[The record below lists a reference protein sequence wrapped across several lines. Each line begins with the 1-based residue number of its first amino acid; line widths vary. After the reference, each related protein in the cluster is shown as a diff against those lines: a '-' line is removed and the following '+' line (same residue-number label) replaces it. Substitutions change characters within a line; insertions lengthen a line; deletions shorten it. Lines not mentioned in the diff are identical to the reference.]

1 MSGTGL
7 RSHLDRLRER
17 GDLVAIDDRV
27 HWDEEAAAVAAVAAR
42 EGAPAL
48 AFEHTPGRVRF
59 VAGAFG
65 GPDQLAARDREPWD
79 RIGDALTAGEDPA
92 TVPPSHEYGDLLEL
106 LAGERT
112 ESAESVDGEPA
123 ATPDPT
129 LDLHALGLPTLS
141 ANTRPVV
148 SLGVLAVDL
157 GPESGTTWVPVRGG
171 VRGSSRLRLVVPRA
185 FRERLTA
192 AAEGDGN
199 KMDGSEESGAKSGG
213 REPGTPTDPPAV
225 SLLLGVSAPVLV
237 AALQGWIGDRVRT
250 DVPEL
255 AAGIAPTATARVDG
269 RLVPRD
275 AEVRIDG
282 RLRMAAPGG
291 GELTV
296 TGSTPDPA
304 STTTTTDGRRAA
316 WEAACETATVVLDVD
331 RIATRED
338 PIVAVSPLGAPLS
351 DDTQLVSLVE
361 AARLYRRVN
370 GYWGVSPVR
379 WVRLPPEGGLGMC
392 LVASEILYAGF
403 EWQLANTLFS
413 FSRLFDKVLIVDE
426 SSDPTDLAKALDDM
440 WVKAHPA
447 NDWAF
452 SEPHAPSATAT
463 RYRRDGETGS
473 RLHIAATWDPR
484 WDEEYIAPRVTFEQS
499 FPENVRQSVA
509 ERWDEFDLGRE

>member
-1 MSGTGL
+1 MSGFGL

-27 HWDEEAAAVAAVAAR
+27 HWDEEAAAIATVAAR

-48 AFEHTPGRVRF
+48 AFEQTPGHVRF

-65 GPDQLAARDREPWD
+65 GPDQLAAHDREPWD
-79 RIGDALTAGEDPA
+79 RIGDALTAGEDLA
-92 TVPPSHEYGDLLEL
+92 TVPPTHEYGDLLEL

-112 ESAESVDGEPA
+112 EPATAADGEPA

-129 LDLHALGLPTLS
+129 LDLHTLGLPTLS
-141 ANTRPVV
+141 ANTRPIV
-148 SLGVLAVDL
+148 SLGILAVDL
-157 GPESGTTWVPVRGG
+157 GPEYGTTWVPVRGG

-185 FRERLTA
+185 FRERLA
-192 AAEGDGN
+192 AATEDAG
-199 KMDGSEESGAKSGG
+199 SGG
-213 REPGTPTDPPAV
+213 GGVKNGRERGGIDGGPPTDPPAV
-225 SLLLGVSAPVLV
+225 SLLLGVSAPALV

-282 RLRMAAPGG
+282 TLRMEAPGG
-291 GELTV
+291 REPTV

-304 STTTTTDGRRAA
+304 STTTTTEERRAA
-316 WEAACETATVVLDVD
+316 WEAACETATVVLGVD

-338 PIVAVSPLGAPLS
+338 PVVAVSPLGAPLS

-426 SSDPTDLAKALDDM
+426 GSDPTDLAKALDDM

-499 FPENVRQSVA
+499 FPENVRESVA
-509 ERWDEFDLGRE
+509 ERWDEFDLERE